1 MRSNPDFDMIK
12 FKKALTELDL
22 PNNVNI
28 DPSFKQFVNN
38 YKYNA
43 YLNQYYEE
51 YEDTSFDFKTKNA
64 TMTVNL
70 LDK

>member
-22 PNNVNI
+22 LNNVNV
-28 DPSFKQFVNN
+28 DPSFKQIVSN

-43 YLNQYYEE
+43 NLNQYYEE
-51 YEDTSFDFKTKNA
+51 YEDTSFDFKIKNA
-64 TMTVNL
+64 TMTVDLNG
-70 LDK
+70 